1 MSEIFFLP
9 LKQKYFMPSFHIPQ
23 IKSYLPT
30 LKECYGFDTIEIA
43 NELAKA
49 IEPFLDPRK
58 IDEIALEQCRNGK
71 GKNVLFDYAMNI
83 KENIDICTT
92 DDFSEQ
98 IKAIHDLCEQH
109 IKNKEMLDEA
119 KFILVFMSAIF
130 NRDLNGLHN
139 NDYIKQLIKD
149 INGLRYDL
157 LNLFIALNKPQHDY
171 DTSIKIRF
179 NTDNHS
185 HTINNH
191 GGWLSDVLN
200 SLAKNMLGEITVEK
214 AEQELKEKYFNERGR
229 KSSKPHLNYIING
242 TYNFITKFLDS
253 DVDKV
258 TVKKSEFLQ
267 KYLIIIGQ
275 VKNGDVLSD
284 LNTLQSTVVGFLK
297 SKLTPV
303 AKHIK
308 ETDIT

>member
-1 MSEIFFLP
+1 
-9 LKQKYFMPSFHIPQ
+9 MPSFHIPQ

-49 IEPFLDPRK
+49 IKPFLSPND
-58 IDEIALEQCRNGK
+58 IDEIAWEQCRNSK
-71 GKNVLFDYAMNI
+71 GKNVLLDYAMNI
-83 KENIDICTT
+83 NENIDVCTT
-92 DDFSEQ
+92 DDFDEQ
-98 IKAIHDLCEQH
+98 IKAIHDLCEQR
-109 IKNKEMLDEA
+109 IKNKEMLDEV

-130 NRDLNGLHN
+130 NRDLKGLHN
-139 NDYIKQLIKD
+139 NDYIKQLIRD

-157 LNLFIALNKPQHDY
+157 LNLFIALNKPQHDH

-191 GGWLSDVLN
+191 GGWLSDILN
-200 SLAKNMLGEITVEK
+200 GLAKNILGEITIEK
-214 AEQELKEKYFNERGR
+214 AEQELKEKYFNVRGR

-242 TYNFITKFLDS
+242 TYNFITKFIDP
-253 DVDKV
+253 DKDKV
-258 TVKKSEFLQ
+258 TVKQSEFLQ
-267 KYLIIIGQ
+267 KYLIIIGL
-275 VKNGDVLSD
+275 VKDGDTLSN
-284 LNTLQSTVVGFLK
+284 LNTLQSTVK
-297 SKLTPV
+297 SFVSSELTPV

-308 ETDIT
+308 ETDMT

>member
-71 GKNVLFDYAMNI
+71 GKNVLSDYAMNI

-130 NRDLNGLHN
+130 NRDLNGSHN

-185 HTINNH
+185 HTII
-191 GGWLSDVLN
+191 
-200 SLAKNMLGEITVEK
+200 NMKIDKTFK
-214 AEQELKEKYFNERGR
+214 IKEKYFNERGR

-297 SKLTPV
+297 SNLTPV